1 MLMRSPLLSLT
12 LSLLSLTAA
21 CDKTTADSA
30 TPTTGTAGAATQ
42 GSPAPALAAARLDGA
57 AFDLAA
63 ERGKLV
69 LVDFW
74 ASWCEPCR
82 RELPLLEALY
92 QEHAAAGLVVVGVS
106 LDEQRGDAEA
116 FLRNLPLTFP
126 IVFDAD
132 RSLGKQWSPPRM
144 PTVFLVERDGTIA
157 RVFEGEKDGQLDELK
172 AEVARRLAP

>member
-1 MLMRSPLLSLT
+1 MPTRPLLLSLS

-30 TPTTGTAGAATQ
+30 TPTAGSATP
-42 GSPAPALAAARLDGA
+42 GSPAPALAAPRLDGA

-82 RELPLLEALY
+82 RELPALEALY
-92 QEHAAAGLVVVGVS
+92 KAHAAAGLVVVGVS

-116 FLRNLPLTFP
+116 FLRQIQPSFP

-132 RSLGKQWSPPRM
+132 RSLGKLWSPPKM

-157 RVFEGEKDGQLDELK
+157 RVFEGEKEGQLAELA
-172 AEVARRLAP
+172 AEVARRIKP

>member
-1 MLMRSPLLSLT
+1 MPTRALLLSLS
-12 LSLLSLTAA
+12 LSLRTLTA

-30 TPTTGTAGAATQ
+30 TPTAGTAGSATQ
-42 GSPAPALAAARLDGA
+42 GSPAPALSAPRLDGAA

-82 RELPLLEALY
+82 RELPVLEALY
-92 QEHAAAGLVVVGVS
+92 KEHAAAGLVVVGVS
-106 LDEQRGDAEA
+106 LDEQRTDAET
-116 FLRNLPLTFP
+116 FLRQIQLTFP

-132 RSLGKQWSPPRM
+132 RSLGKLWSPPKM

-157 RVFEGEKDGQLDELK
+157 RVFEGEKEGQLEELK
-172 AEVARRLAP
+172 AEVARRLEP